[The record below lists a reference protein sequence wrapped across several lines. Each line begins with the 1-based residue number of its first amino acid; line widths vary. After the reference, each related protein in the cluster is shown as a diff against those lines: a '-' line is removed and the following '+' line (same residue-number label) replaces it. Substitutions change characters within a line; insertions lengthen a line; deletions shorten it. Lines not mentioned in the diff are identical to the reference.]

1 MKKNVVHLTFIFVS
15 LIAVISAVSVQAE
28 SATNSESI
36 HTSTNIINKH
46 KSPDAS
52 REILTTTDH
61 VNRKNVL
68 IEESREMSPF
78 FKLGIAINIIMILT
92 FGWWFSKEWRRKK

>member
-1 MKKNVVHLTFIFVS
+1 MKINIVHLTLIFAS
-15 LIAVISAVSVQAE
+15 LIVVISPLSVHAE

-36 HTSTNIINKH
+36 NTSTNNKY

-52 REILTTTDH
+52 YETPTTITKNAKKILI
-61 VNRKNVL
+61 K
-68 IEESREMSPF
+68 ESREMSPF
-78 FKLGIAINIIMILT
+78 FKLGIAINIVMILV